1 MNPRKKKMAGLSTVR
16 RLAGYHHDLCRL
28 KNKGRDSVSSTE
40 LAEELALEPVQV
52 RKDLSRTGVTGKPR
66 VGFPVDEAIAAIEE
80 FLGWDNT
87 SDAVLV
93 GVGSLGTALLGYEGF
108 TDYGLNILAAFDADE
123 DKVGTDVRG
132 YRVLPMDELG
142 ETVGRL
148 QLQVGIVTVPDSAA
162 QDVIDELVDAGIRGI
177 WNFAPMTP
185 RVPEHVVVQ
194 NEDLAAG
201 LAVLSVQLSKGQQRT
216 GGSRPRPGGSRQ

>member
-1 MNPRKKKMAGLSTVR
+1 
-16 RLAGYHHDLCRL
+16 
-28 KNKGRDSVSSTE
+28 
-40 LAEELALEPVQV
+40 
-52 RKDLSRTGVTGKPR
+52 
-66 VGFPVDEAIAAIEE
+66 
-80 FLGWDNT
+80 
-87 SDAVLV
+87 
-93 GVGSLGTALLGYEGF
+93 
-108 TDYGLNILAAFDADE
+108 
-123 DKVGTDVRG
+123 VGTDVRG

-216 GGSRPRPGGSRQ
+216 GGSRPRPGGSRE